1 MKESDPVS
9 LSPRLRRNFLDGGS
23 DRTWKVSN
31 GDLRN
36 PLYVEEVRVGAVA
49 EGPLP
54 TTDE

>member
-9 LSPRLRRNFLDGGS
+9 LSPRDEAFWMGGS